1 MTGFRGTRWALP
13 VLIGVFPVGC
23 RESEPP
29 PRYYQDLGTE
39 ERPLLPT
46 STTWN
51 DPRLL
56 PGQSEW
62 HPFREPTLDSESAPS
77 AAAPASPE
85 GAPVGAELEAEI
97 RGVIEEHNERLAAG
111 EFAELGEF
119 YHADQAE
126 TVPKLAVAMGSY
138 SAKLKELG
146 DHLPDEQARIER
158 LAEFLNPKR
167 FLNIEIARIESA
179 GANEVLVEIVVPWGL
194 VLTTESVDGQ
204 SVTGMRCTLGEDGYW
219 YIKSPVVA
227 EFAALLPVWEA
238 GTAQMDAQIAIAK
251 AGGPEAATVRET
263 IVKMLEMF
271 EAKIKGD

>member
-85 GAPVGAELEAEI
+85 GAPAGAELEAEI

-126 TVPKLAVAMGSY
+126 AVINLAETFAMLSGKLR
-138 SAKLKELG
+138 ELAES
-146 DHLPDEQARIER
+146 LPEERERLER
-158 LAEFLNPKR
+158 LAVRQSPKTI
-167 FLNIEIARIESA
+167 LQINSAGIESRGSKA
-179 GANEVLVEIVVPWGL
+179 ALVKLDVSSNMQLPPN
-194 VLTTESVDGQ
+194 VDPSQ
-204 SVTGMRCTLGEDGYW
+204 ISFDLDFSLGEDGYW
-219 YIKSPVVA
+219 YIKSPLVQMLSGSLPMM
-227 EFAALLPVWEA
+227 ETAAS
-238 GTAQMDAQIAIAK
+238 QMDGLIAGAK
-251 AGGPEAATVRET
+251 AGGESAASAREAVAA
-263 IVKMLEMF
+263 MLQMLDP
-271 EAKIKGD
+271 GDSDQ